1 MKLRI
6 LLAVA
11 AAVVTVGCARFDT
24 RMEMRRFFKSSVEV
38 TDTLGCI
45 YERNMT
51 FECIDG
57 GYLSLSC
64 TLLQQNAVHARY
76 VRFQD

>member
-11 AAVVTVGCARFDT
+11 AAVVTAGCARFDI
-24 RMEMRRFFKSSVEV
+24 RMEMRRFFKSTVEV
-38 TDTLGCI
+38 TDT
-45 YERNMT
+45 
-51 FECIDG
+51 
-57 GYLSLSC
+57 C
-64 TLLQQNAVHARY
+64 TLLQQNAVHARC

>member
-1 MKLRI
+1 
-6 LLAVA
+6 
-11 AAVVTVGCARFDT
+11 
-24 RMEMRRFFKSSVEV
+24 MRRFFKSTVEV

-57 GYLSLSC
+57 GMLKFIVYVVSTES
-64 TLLQQNAVHARY
+64 VHARC